1 MLLSVWVYHINL
13 LGGINEMNI
22 RILQNWNIK
31 LCAKYVI
38 SVSIS
43 YITSGCLLKS
53 FLTIFWGS
61 SSPFLS
67 LPTAHSWLGL
77 LATRIF
83 VVDKCTSHVEP
94 LWDSLQFY
102 LMQQVMKQ
110 QASFFRNFLK
120 LFDCRCNNNIGTI
133 SILI

>member
-1 MLLSVWVYHINL
+1 MCKVCN
-13 LGGINEMNI
+13 
-22 RILQNWNIK
+22 
-31 LCAKYVI
+31 I

-120 LFDCRCNNNIGTI
+120 LFDFRCNNNIGTI